1 MKYLLGILF
10 LTFTLGSQTDS
21 VKVDTAIQHQV
32 QEDINH
38 INNDLD
44 SIIAILKDTTFNKK
58 QKR

>member
-1 MKYLLGILF
+1 MKYLIGILF
-10 LTFTLGSQTDS
+10 LTFTLSSQTDS
-21 VKVDTAIQHQV
+21 VKVDTIIQQQI
-32 QEDINH
+32 QEDIGC

>member
-1 MKYLLGILF
+1 MKYLIGILF

-21 VKVDTAIQHQV
+21 VKVDTVIQRQV
-32 QEDINH
+32 QEDINY
-38 INNDLD
+38 INSDLD